1 MRITAAAIL
10 LLVLSLI
17 PIGGCVEQTLS
28 IDSNPPG
35 ALVYLNDQEVGRTP
49 LTRDF
54 KWYGDY
60 DIQLRQ
66 EGYQTLSTHQMLAA
80 PAWNWVPLDLLA
92 YLIPVTFKDHKSLSY
107 SLKPVDPSKDQ
118 PTGLVERAESL
129 RGQLESSVFTRVPTP
144 RAATRTTGGARAT
157 TKPTS
162 ATTGPTT
169 LPTTR

>member
-1 MRITAAAIL
+1 MTAVAAIL
-10 LLVLSLI
+10 LLLLTLL

-60 DIQLRQ
+60 DIQVRQ

-80 PAWNWVPLDLLA
+80 PAWNWVPLDLFA
-92 YLIPVTFKDHKSLSY
+92 YILPLKFKDHKSLSY
-107 SLKPVDPSKDQ
+107 SLKPMDPSKDQ
-118 PTGLVERAESL
+118 PAELLQRADSL
-129 RGQLESSVFTRVPTP
+129 KGQLESSVFTRVPTP
-144 RAATRTTGGARAT
+144 RAATRTTGGATTAPAT
-157 TKPTS
+157 TK
-162 ATTGPTT
+162 PTT

>member
-1 MRITAAAIL
+1 MTAAAIL
-10 LLVLSLI
+10 LLLLSFL

-60 DIQLRQ
+60 DIQVRQ

-80 PAWNWVPLDLLA
+80 PAWNWVPLDLIA
-92 YLIPVTFKDHKSLSY
+92 YILPFKFKDHKSLSY
-107 SLKPVDPSKDQ
+107 SLKPMDPAKDQ
-118 PTGLVERAESL
+118 PTELVQRAESL
-129 RGQLESSVFTRVPTP
+129 KGQLESSVFTRVATP
-144 RAATRTTGGARAT
+144 RAATRTTRGGAA
-157 TKPTS
+157 PPPP
-162 ATTGPTT
+162 TTGPA
-169 LPTTR
+169 TRPSPR

>member
-1 MRITAAAIL
+1 MTAVAAAIL
-10 LLVLSLI
+10 LLLLSLL
-17 PIGGCVEQTLS
+17 PMGGCVEQTLS

-66 EGYQTLSTHQMLAA
+66 EGYETLSTHHMLAA
-80 PAWNWVPLDLLA
+80 PVWNWVPLDLFA
-92 YLIPVTFKDHKSLSY
+92 YIIPVTFKDHKSLSY
-107 SLKPVDPSKDQ
+107 SLKPMDTSKDQ
-118 PTGLVERAESL
+118 PAELVERAESM

-144 RAATRTTGGARAT
+144 RAATRTTGGAAT
-157 TKPTS
+157 TR
-162 ATTGPTT
+162 PTT
-169 LPTTR
+169 QPTTR